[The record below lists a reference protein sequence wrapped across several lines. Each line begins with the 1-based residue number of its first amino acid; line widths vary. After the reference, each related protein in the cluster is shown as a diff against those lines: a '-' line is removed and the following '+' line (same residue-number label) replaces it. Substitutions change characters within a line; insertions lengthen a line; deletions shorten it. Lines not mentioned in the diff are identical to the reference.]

1 MQNFSIGF
9 SGLNVAQ
16 RAIDLIATNIAN
28 VGTEG
33 YHRQELITR
42 PVNLNPLGRVPI
54 GGVEVAQIRRRINTF
69 LEQEINRQQTTLSQ
83 VKQELDLLQAVEGA
97 FGQVG
102 SEGISMAMGRFF
114 DSLMELTVDPASL
127 PLRGQVAWTADAL
140 TGQFRSLA
148 QFLQNLSDQI
158 DLVVDENVSQ
168 VNALAQD
175 IADYSKEIAAVT
187 MQAGQAN
194 LLRDRQQQAIHE
206 LAELADITVTE
217 DTGRP
222 EALNVSVWGKPLV
235 VGITAIEL
243 EAGLNSDS
251 KLGIARKGSSVY
263 DITISGG
270 SIAGLLALK
279 NDLIPGIVDKLD
291 TLAGQIITQINGLH
305 VQGVGLDGSFSQLTG
320 VSIGTGVINT
330 WSTDV
335 TSGSFY
341 LRLTDNTGAEA
352 VLTRTAISVDVTTD
366 TASDV
371 AGRID
376 AIDGLSASF
385 ANTILTIVADTDY
398 EFDFLPAVLPDP
410 YTETITGAADPT
422 ISGIYTGDTNQ
433 VFTCTVVGSGEVG
446 VDDDLYMEVRDAG
459 SNLIKR
465 VDIGVGYAAAD
476 PIDIGSGLTVVW
488 SMGQLNDGDVF
499 TIQAL
504 NDSDPT
510 GFLAAAGINTL
521 FSGDKAV
528 NIAVRQEIIDSP
540 GGLATAVGAAG
551 TDSANIRRMALV
563 GQTDL
568 VALADMD
575 PGGYFNLLVTEV
587 GQAVANRQARTEGL
601 GSVLQQLNMQRDEV
615 SGVDLNE
622 EAAKLIVFERM
633 FQAMAKVITTQD
645 RALQSLMELI

>member
-1 MQNFSIGF
+1 MQNFCIGF

-42 PVNLNPLGRVPI
+42 PVNLNPLGKVPI
-54 GGVEVAQIRRRINTF
+54 GGVEVAQIRRRIDTF
-69 LEQEINRQQTTLSQ
+69 LEGEINRQQTNLSQ
-83 VKQELDLLQAVEGA
+83 VKQELDLLQTVEGA

-102 SEGISMAMGRFF
+102 SEGISVAIGRFF

-127 PLRGQVAWTADAL
+127 PLRGQVAWAADAL

-158 DLVVDENVSQ
+158 DLVVDENVIQ
-168 VNALAQD
+168 VNALGED
-175 IADYSKEIAAVT
+175 IAEYSNQIAAVT
-187 MQAGQAN
+187 IQGGQAN

-206 LAELADITVTE
+206 LAELVSISVTE
-217 DTGRP
+217 DTSRP
-222 EALNVSVWGKPLV
+222 EALYVSAWGKPLA
-235 VGITAIEL
+235 VGTTAMEL
-243 EAGLNSDS
+243 VAGLDSDG
-251 KLGIARKGSSVY
+251 KLGIAREGSSVY

-279 NDLIPGIVDKLD
+279 NDLIPDIVDKLD
-291 TLAGQIITQINGLH
+291 ALAGQIITQINGLH
-305 VQGVGLDGSFSQLTG
+305 VQGVGLTGSFSELTG
-320 VSIGTGVINT
+320 ASIGTGVINT
-330 WSTDV
+330 WSTDI
-335 TSGSFY
+335 TSGDFY
-341 LRLTDNTGAEA
+341 LRLTDNTGADP

-385 ANTILTIVADTDY
+385 ANTILTIVADTNY
-398 EFDFLPAVLPDP
+398 EFDFVPAVLPDP

-422 ISGIYTGDTNQ
+422 ISGIYTGATNQ

-446 VDDDLYMEVRDAG
+446 VDDDLLMEVRDAG
-459 SNLIKR
+459 ANLIKR

-476 PIDIGSGLTVVW
+476 PIDIGSGLTVAW
-488 SMGQLNDGDVF
+488 SMGQLNDSDVF

-521 FSGDKAV
+521 FSGDEAV

-540 GGLATAVGAAG
+540 GRLATAAGAAG

-563 GQTDL
+563 GQADL
-568 VALADMD
+568 VALEDME
-575 PGGYFNLLVTEV
+575 PGKYFNLLVTQV
-587 GQAVANRQARTEGL
+587 GQAVAIRQARTEGL
-601 GSVLQQLNMQRDEV
+601 DSVLQQLNMQRDEV
-615 SGVDLNE
+615 TGVDLNE

-633 FQAMAKVITTQD
+633 FQAMAKVITSQD
-645 RALQSLMELI
+645 RALQSLMDLV